1 MKEPS
6 DNPTKSSEVEVNPLG
21 PVQLND
27 GLLAFVT
34 IKSIVPVEAPQFVGD
49 EVIAKSGSFVVT

>member
-1 MKEPS
+1 VYEPS
-6 DNPTKSSEVEVNPLG
+6 ANPTKLSVVEVNPLG

-34 IKSIVPVEAPQFVGD
+34 IKSIVPVDAPQLVGD
-49 EVIAKSGSFVVT
+49 EEIARIGSF